1 MQSDPTTPDTPS
13 DEPDPENGETTSPDG
28 NTTNPEVDE
37 ETKNPDATNPD
48 ADTENGETTS
58 PDGENTNTDTEE
70 VEEPQEPVIPKPEDL
85 TVDSEE
91 LRYVGW
97 NIPKECNKIEV
108 GSIIA
113 MFCPDLRY
121 LMHTQQVIDKTFE
134 KAENYIE

>member
-1 MQSDPTTPDTPS
+1 M
-13 DEPDPENGETTSPDG
+13 DEE
-28 NTTNPEVDE
+28 TTNPDS
-37 ETKNPDATNPD
+37 DAT
-48 ADTENGETTS
+48 ETTS
-58 PDGENTNTDTEE
+58 PDGENTNPDSEE
-70 VEEPQEPVIPKPEDL
+70 VEEPQEPVITKPKDL

-121 LMHTQQVIDKTFE
+121 LMHT
-134 KAENYIE
+134 